1 MASEPTRP
9 DLTAWAHHGLY
20 RRVRDALAAVPA
32 QFATEIFISGVLAT
46 DLHTLNSALG
56 AAIEEQVV
64 ATLNAMRATW
74 DADAEAVAKFVSD
87 SATGEI
93 RDEIAAALG
102 IPKADLV
109 KILDRLI
116 ASGRIER
123 SGFRSNS
130 RGLRRFVYVA
140 GKARDSL

>member
-1 MASEPTRP
+1 MAKSVGHIFVESLARGAATSLGKQLAR
-9 DLTAWAHHGLY
+9 
-20 RRVRDALAAVPA
+20 ALARRTAEA
-32 QFATEIFISGVLAT
+32 L
-46 DLHTLNSALG
+46 SAKFEPKTRRAPSERRG
-56 AAIEEQVV
+56 AKRRRSRGDD
-64 ATLNAMRATW
+64 T
-74 DADAEAVAKFVSD
+74 DAEAVAKFVSD

-140 GKARDSL
+140 GKARDRL